1 MRTTARFFSVASM
14 ILAGMAVVAGGCGG
28 SVTNGRDM
36 PGPDGS
42 SCSAGQASCLEAGSD
57 GQGVV
62 DTGTVNMG
70 GDGGADSQAFVCPT
84 QCIDGSDLGCPIG
97 TYGVPQGCEGHAP
110 GNDGSFFVC
119 CLPVDDAGPEA
130 GSPDAPN
137 EAATQCPLDPKGSFV
152 FQVHNKGTRML
163 SLAFGCGGSLP
174 IVLQT
179 ANGRLPI
186 GPGPEDTC
194 EFTCDAVYACK
205 AGQACSDCGNG
216 YGAALGPG
224 TTADIQWD
232 RRTYVETRTNPQCV
246 IQCNGSSPTCALGTS
261 LPSSAS
267 QAGVLTFCTA
277 PGFGQGFCSTSEMV
291 NFAIDTTQPEAT
303 IEVQ

>member
-1 MRTTARFFSVASM
+1 MKTIARFFSVAS
-14 ILAGMAVVAGGCGG
+14 ILLAGLAVAGGCGG
-28 SVTNGRDM
+28 SVTIGHDM

-42 SCSAGQASCLEAGSD
+42 SCSAGQGSCLEAGSD

-70 GDGGADSQAFVCPT
+70 GDAGP
-84 QCIDGSDLGCPIG
+84 
-97 TYGVPQGCEGHAP
+97 
-110 GNDGSFFVC
+110 
-119 CLPVDDAGPEA
+119 DAG
-130 GSPDAPN
+130 STDAPN

-152 FQVHNKGTRML
+152 FHVHNKGTRML

-179 ANGRLPI
+179 AKGSLPI

-194 EFTCDAVYACK
+194 EFTCDAVFACK

-224 TTADIQWD
+224 MTADIEWD
-232 RRTYVETRTNPQCV
+232 RRTYVETQTNPQCV

-277 PGFGQGFCSTSEMV
+277 PGFGQGYCSTSEML
-291 NFAIDTTQPEAT
+291 NFAIDTTQPEGT